1 MTISKRELRA
11 MREEVRQG
19 PDRSSLYWWM
29 VDHHAALLAEGK
41 AGRMPWLKL
50 CKRFIAQGLTDGQGK
65 PPTPLRASGT
75 WREATIEVK
84 AAADRAAASPPV
96 PSLPSRQRADWQP
109 PVARILPPS
118 TRRASPPPAAN
129 PIPAQEGD
137 EHLPEEVRA
146 KLAAVEGRLAYLD
159 RHIIRPKQKG

>member
-1 MTISKRELRA
+1 

-50 CKRFIAQGLTDGQGK
+50 CKRFIALGLTDGSGK
-65 PPTPLRASGT
+65 PPSPARACKT
-75 WREATIEVK
+75 WREACIEVM
-84 AAADRAAASPPV
+84 AAADRAAPARLPP
-96 PSLPSRQRADWQP
+96 PSRQRADWQP
-109 PVARILPPS
+109 PMARIPPPS
-118 TRRASPPPAAN
+118 TRHASPPPAAN

-146 KLAAVEGRLAYLD
+146 KLAAVEGQLAYLD